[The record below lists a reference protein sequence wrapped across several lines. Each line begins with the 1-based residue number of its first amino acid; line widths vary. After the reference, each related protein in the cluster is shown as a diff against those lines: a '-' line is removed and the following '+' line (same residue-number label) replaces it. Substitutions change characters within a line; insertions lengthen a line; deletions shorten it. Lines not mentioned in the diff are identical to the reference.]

1 MSSRTATPT
10 TASTPTPVIT
20 SVGAPLDEIAALAR
34 RRANT
39 MNSDLGADLLVQR
52 TLQRFDET
60 FGTRSCPLDLD
71 GWIRRA
77 VREIDASSVRRPQSS
92 GHSTA
97 ALGRILEGLCTPVRS
112 PALTKQRKMLLRR
125 VNELVGSGV
134 RVICLLALSDS
145 GAPAYDHE
153 LAAALSELGVP
164 AFACTPDAFPDL
176 LAVAIGRG
184 DVAQWASAQHTAQS
198 QTR

>member
-77 VREIDASSVRRPQSS
+77 MREIDASSVRRPQSS

-125 VNELVGSGV
+125 VNELIGGPEC
-134 RVICLLALSDS
+134 RVVIAMSTTRSLDAVATQLGIPPLDVARLHRDGLLRLQTQLDRN
-145 GAPAYDHE
+145 
-153 LAAALSELGVP
+153 
-164 AFACTPDAFPDL
+164 PDL
-176 LAVAIGRG
+176 
-184 DVAQWASAQHTAQS
+184 TAQLADAS
-198 QTR
+198 RQPRRARTNR